1 MKALHISFWYPN
13 RENPYEAIWVKR
25 HIEALGAFCEQE
37 VWHIEVRPGRK
48 YRYQKYSESGCHHR
62 ILDVPFT
69 QWILVEIISAFMLWK
84 VLTSF
89 RKKNF
94 DLINIHIAYPLLS
107 FWKQIKGALRRPIV
121 ITEHWSAYHL
131 NFGLPK
137 ETKKLNRIKNIFK
150 NDFGL
155 ITVSEALLND
165 IRAFSRTAQI
175 KAIVVPNIVDCNVFK
190 PSSHL
195 NNDKIIRFFMVSGWA
210 YPKDPIMAIQAFA
223 KVLKEHKNIILD
235 IGGYGVLTET
245 MKETVMKLGITENI
259 NFLGKMSPGEIAE
272 QHSKSSAYLHCS
284 GYETFSVVCA
294 EALCSGVP
302 VIASAVGGIT
312 EFIGP
317 EDGILV
323 QTHNEKAWI
332 SAINDFINSQHFN
345 SNEIAAR
352 AAARFDSKIVGKKYF
367 ETLSGFLNDFKK

>member
-1 MKALHISFWYPN
+1 MKILHISFWHPN

-25 HIEALGAFCEQE
+25 HIEALGVFCEQE

-62 ILDVPFT
+62 ILDIPFT
-69 QWILVEIISAFMLWK
+69 QWILVEIISSFMLWK
-84 VLTSF
+84 VLTSSK
-89 RKKNF
+89 KKNF

-107 FWKQIKGALRRPIV
+107 FWKYIKGTLKRPVV

-137 ETKKLNRIKNIFK
+137 ETEKLDRIKNIFK

-165 IRAFSRTAQI
+165 IRAFSGTAQI
-175 KAIVVPNIVDCNVFK
+175 KAVVVPNIVDCNVFK
-190 PSSHL
+190 PISHL

-210 YPKDPIMAIQAFA
+210 YPKDPIMTIQAFA
-223 KVLKEHKNIILD
+223 EVLKEHKNIILY
-235 IGGYGVLTET
+235 IGGYGLLTET
-245 MKETVMKLGITENI
+245 MKETVIKLGIAENV

-272 QHSKSSAYLHCS
+272 QHCKSSAYLHCS

-323 QTHNEKAWI
+323 QTHNEKAWL
-332 SAINDFINSQHFN
+332 SAINDFINSQHFD

-367 ETLSGFLNDFKK
+367 DTLSGFLDDFKK